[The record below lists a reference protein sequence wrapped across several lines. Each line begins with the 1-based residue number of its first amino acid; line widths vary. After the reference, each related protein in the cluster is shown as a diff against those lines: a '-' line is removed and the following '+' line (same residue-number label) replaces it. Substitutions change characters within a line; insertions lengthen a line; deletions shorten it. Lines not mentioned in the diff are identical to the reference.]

1 MRVGMLSADWGDYA
15 TSSPGGCT
23 WIRFFGPAEKMVEK
37 GWEVFIGEFGWDDKE
52 GFTVVPTQSRMMSHD
67 RGLIKNDPQAVGGL
81 DVVIFKLWMWHEAN
95 EYIEKA
101 KKLGQTVI
109 IDIDD
114 WFHGLPTTNIA
125 FHTTHPDKDAKWNRN
140 HMLGTYR
147 NVTGLITSTK
157 FLYDYYSKSNPN
169 CELVRNSLNPKYFV
183 KRYDAARNHPTV
195 GWVGIMI
202 WRSGDIETLKGW
214 LGPTLDK
221 YDLRFH
227 HAGIDPNK
235 PHEFAEIAG
244 VNPDRLSGTTG
255 ASPQQYGN
263 ILLPMDIALV
273 PLNTLP
279 FNEAKSNLKGL
290 EYAFSG
296 IPFVAADT
304 YEYRLLSEQGAGNVA
319 SRPKDWMK
327 AIQKLIDPD
336 ERKRQADRGYNTVME
351 HYNLETRVDTWM
363 TAIEKIH
370 STNPKRRNG

>member
-1 MRVGMLSADWGDYA
+1 MRVGMLSADWGDFSN
-15 TSSPGGCT
+15 SSPGGCT

-37 GWEVFIGEFGWDDKE
+37 GWEVFVGEFGWDDKE
-52 GFTVVPTQSRMMSHD
+52 GFTVVPTASRMMAPD
-67 RGLIKNDPQAVGGL
+67 RGVIKNDPQAVGGL
-81 DVVIFKLWMWHEAN
+81 DVVIFKLWMAHDAN

-125 FHTTHPDKDAKWNRN
+125 FQTTHPERDAKWNRN

-157 FLYDYYSKSNPN
+157 FLYDYYSKSNKN
-169 CELVRNSLNPKYFV
+169 CELVRNSLNPKHFV
-183 KRYDAARNHPTV
+183 KRYDAARNHPTI

-214 LGPTLDK
+214 LGPILDK
-221 YDLRFH
+221 YDLSFH

-235 PHEFAEIAG
+235 PEEFAEIAG
-244 VNPDRLSGTTG
+244 INPERLYGTTG
-255 ASPQQYGN
+255 SSPQHYGN
-263 ILLPMDIALV
+263 LLLPMDIALV

-304 YEYRLLSEQGAGNVA
+304 YEYRLLSQQGAGNVA

-336 ERKRQADRGYNTVME
+336 ERKRQADQGYNTVME
-351 HYNLETRVDTWM
+351 HYNIETRVHTWM
-363 TAIEKIH
+363 DAIEKIH

>member
-1 MRVGMLSADWGDYA
+1 MRVGMLSADWGDYQ

-23 WIRFFGPAEKMVEK
+23 WIRFFMPAEKMMEQ
-37 GWEVFIGEFGWDDKE
+37 GIEVFIGEFGWDDKE
-52 GFTVVPTQSRMMSHD
+52 GFVVAPTSARLFSNH
-67 RGLIKNDPQAVGGL
+67 RGPIKNNPNSIKGL

-125 FHTTHPDKDAKWNRN
+125 FQTTHPDKDAKWNRN

-157 FLYDYYSKSNPN
+157 FLYDYYSKSNSN

-183 KRYDAARNHPTV
+183 KRYDAARNNPTI

-214 LGPTLDK
+214 LGPVLDK

-227 HAGIDPNK
+227 HAGVDPNK
-235 PHEFAEIAG
+235 PTEFAEIAG
-244 VNPDRLSGTTG
+244 INPDRLSGTTG
-255 ASPQQYGN
+255 CSPHYYGN
-263 ILLPMDIALV
+263 ILLPMDIAIV

-279 FNEAKSNLKGL
+279 FNEAKSSLKGM

-296 IPFVAADT
+296 IPFIAADT

-327 AIQKLIDPD
+327 VVQKLIDPD

-351 HYNLETRVDTWM
+351 HYNIDTKVHDWIK
-363 TAIEKIH
+363 AIEKIH
-370 STNPKRRNG
+370 ATNPKRRNG